1 MSKNICVLSSQT
13 TFNFLSQTNSR
24 YVQNVLFLNV
34 FNSTSYYFTLHSHL
48 NVDSTII
55 PVLNKGSTERHRKHG
70 CFVSTY
76 ENLSNRM
83 LLNLCSWK
91 DNVVFPMQNSKGRGW
106 YLRTCKSKIKM
117 YLLVLLGL
125 WVDKKWVVL
134 PLSMNCLSKSLFSL
148 FHSLFFTNSPSEK
161 WVYFH

>member
-1 MSKNICVLSSQT
+1 MSSARKLLSTFFHRQIADTYRMCYFSMCSTVLATILHYTVIWMLIAQL
-13 TFNFLSQTNSR
+13 FQCLIKE
-24 YVQNVLFLNV
+24 VQ
-34 FNSTSYYFTLHSHL
+34 
-48 NVDSTII
+48 
-55 PVLNKGSTERHRKHG
+55 KGTENTG
-70 CFVSTY
+70 VSWAPM

-125 WVDKKWVVL
+125 WVDKKWVVQ